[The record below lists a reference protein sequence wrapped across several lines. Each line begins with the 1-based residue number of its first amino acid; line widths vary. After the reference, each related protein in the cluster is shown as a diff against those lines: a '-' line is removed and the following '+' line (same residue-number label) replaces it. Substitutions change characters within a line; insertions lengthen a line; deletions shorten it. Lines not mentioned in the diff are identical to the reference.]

1 MNPKKKVLIV
11 EDTKMLRM
19 SLEVI
24 LQESYEVAGAADGNE
39 ALDLLRNFTPDIILL
54 DLMLPYPLDGFSL
67 LRLFKS
73 NPTTNMV
80 PVIIISGLSGEDKII
95 QGLELGA
102 NDFLVKPIKS
112 KELLLKIRNL
122 TGIVQVN
129 EDNAKQQ
136 RLITTKASSNAN
148 SKDFFDD
155 SFEAI
160 VEKLNDDDL
169 NTIPSI
175 AKKMSVSVSTL
186 ERMIKAKYQMTPKQ
200 YITEIK
206 LMKAEVLLR
215 QGNTSV
221 KQVSF
226 QSGFNSVAYF
236 CHCFKKKYG
245 KPPKAYASGYISK

>member
-1 MNPKKKVLIV
+1 MNERKKVLIV

-24 LQESYEVAGAADGNE
+24 LQETYDVAGAADGNE
-39 ALDLLRNFTPDIILL
+39 ALEILREFTPDIILL
-54 DLMLPYPLDGFSL
+54 DLMLPYPLDGYSL
-67 LRLFKS
+67 LRLLKS
-73 NPTTNMV
+73 NPSTNMI
-80 PVIIISGLSGEDKII
+80 PVIIISGMSGEDKII

-122 TGIVQVN
+122 TGILQVN
-129 EDNAKQQ
+129 EEKVKQK
-136 RLITTKASSNAN
+136 RLLATKNFTNSD
-148 SKDFFDD
+148 SKDFFED

-160 VEKLNDDDL
+160 VEKLSEDDL

-175 AKKMSVSVSTL
+175 AKRMSVSVSTL
-186 ERMIKAKYQMTPKQ
+186 ERMIKAKYNMTPKQ

-245 KPPKAYASGYISK
+245 KPPKAYSSSISN

>member
-39 ALDLLRNFTPDIILL
+39 ALELLRNFTPDIILL

-148 SKDFFDD
+148 SKEFFDD

>member
-1 MNPKKKVLIV
+1 MNERKKVLIV

-24 LQESYEVAGAADGNE
+24 LQETYEVSGAADGNE
-39 ALDLLRNFTPDIILL
+39 ALEILREFTPDIILL

-67 LRLFKS
+67 LRLLKS
-73 NPTTNMV
+73 NPSTHMI
-80 PVIIISGLSGEDKII
+80 PVIIISGMSGDDKII

-102 NDFLVKPIKS
+102 NDYLVKPIKS

-122 TGIVQVN
+122 TGILQVN
-129 EDNAKQQ
+129 EEKVKQK
-136 RLITTKASSNAN
+136 RLLASKNLSTTD
-148 SKDFFDD
+148 SKDFFED

-160 VEKLNDDDL
+160 VEKLNEDDL

-175 AKKMSVSVSTL
+175 AKRMSVSVSTL
-186 ERMIKAKYQMTPKQ
+186 ERMIKAKYNMTPKQ

-245 KPPKAYASGYISK
+245 KPPKAYSSSILTK

>member
-1 MNPKKKVLIV
+1 MNMKKKVLIV

-24 LQESYEVAGAADGNE
+24 LQETYEVAGAADGNE
-39 ALDLLRNFTPDIILL
+39 ALEILRSFNPDIILL

-73 NPTTNMV
+73 NPSTNRV
-80 PVIIISGLSGEDKII
+80 PVIIISGMSGEDKII

-129 EDNAKQQ
+129 EENAKQS
-136 RLITTKASSNAN
+136 RLLSTRATAVSQ

-186 ERMIKAKYQMTPKQ
+186 ERMIKAKYKMTPKQ

-245 KPPKAYASGYISK
+245 KPPKSYSSAFASK

>member
-1 MNPKKKVLIV
+1 
-11 EDTKMLRM
+11 
-19 SLEVI
+19 
-24 LQESYEVAGAADGNE
+24 
-39 ALDLLRNFTPDIILL
+39 LRNFTPDIILL

-245 KPPKAYASGYISK
+245 KPPKAYASGYLSK

>member
-1 MNPKKKVLIV
+1 MNPKRKVLIV

-245 KPPKAYASGYISK
+245 KPPKAYASGYLSK

>member
-1 MNPKKKVLIV
+1 
-11 EDTKMLRM
+11 MLRM

-24 LQESYEVAGAADGNE
+24 LQETYDVAGAADGNE
-39 ALDLLRNFTPDIILL
+39 ALEILREFTPDIILL
-54 DLMLPYPLDGFSL
+54 DLMLPYPLDGYSL
-67 LRLFKS
+67 LRLLKS
-73 NPTTNMV
+73 NPSTNMI
-80 PVIIISGLSGEDKII
+80 PVIIISGMSGEDKII

-122 TGIVQVN
+122 TGIHQVN
-129 EDNAKQQ
+129 EEKVKQK
-136 RLITTKASSNAN
+136 RLLATKNFTNSD
-148 SKDFFDD
+148 SKDFFED

-160 VEKLNDDDL
+160 VEKLSEDDL

-175 AKKMSVSVSTL
+175 AKRMSVSVSTL
-186 ERMIKAKYQMTPKQ
+186 ERMIKAKYNMTPKQ

-245 KPPKAYASGYISK
+245 KPPKAYSSSISN

>member
-1 MNPKKKVLIV
+1 MNERKKVLIV

-24 LQESYEVAGAADGNE
+24 LQETYDVAGAADGNE
-39 ALDLLRNFTPDIILL
+39 ALEILREFIPDIILL

-67 LRLFKS
+67 LRLLKS
-73 NPTTNMV
+73 NPSTNMI
-80 PVIIISGLSGEDKII
+80 PVIIISGMSGEDKII

-122 TGIVQVN
+122 TGILQVN
-129 EDNAKQQ
+129 EEKVKQKRLLAAKN
-136 RLITTKASSNAN
+136 LTSSE

-160 VEKLNDDDL
+160 VEKLNEDDL

-175 AKKMSVSVSTL
+175 AKRMSVSVSTL
-186 ERMIKAKYQMTPKQ
+186 ERMIKAKYNMTPKQ

-226 QSGFNSVAYF
+226 QCGFNSVAYF

-245 KPPKAYASGYISK
+245 KPPKAYSSSLLVR

>member
-1 MNPKKKVLIV
+1 MNERKKVLIV

-24 LQESYEVAGAADGNE
+24 LQETYEVAGAADGNE
-39 ALDLLRNFTPDIILL
+39 ALEILREFMPDIILL

-67 LRLFKS
+67 LRLLKS
-73 NPTTNMV
+73 NPSTHMI
-80 PVIIISGLSGEDKII
+80 PVIIISGMSGEDKII

-122 TGIVQVN
+122 TGILQVN
-129 EDNAKQQ
+129 EEKVKQK
-136 RLITTKASSNAN
+136 RLLSSKNLSASD
-148 SKDFFDD
+148 SKDFFED

-160 VEKLNDDDL
+160 VEKLNEDDL

-175 AKKMSVSVSTL
+175 AKRMSVSVSTL
-186 ERMIKAKYQMTPKQ
+186 ERMIKAKYNMTPKQ

-245 KPPKAYASGYISK
+245 KPPKAYSSSILTK

>member
-1 MNPKKKVLIV
+1 MNERKKVLIV

-24 LQESYEVAGAADGNE
+24 LQETYDVAGAADGNE
-39 ALDLLRNFTPDIILL
+39 ALEILREFTPDIILL
-54 DLMLPYPLDGFSL
+54 DLMLPYPLDGYSL
-67 LRLFKS
+67 LRLLKS
-73 NPTTNMV
+73 NPSTNII
-80 PVIIISGLSGEDKII
+80 PVIIISGMSGEDKII

-122 TGIVQVN
+122 TGILQVN
-129 EDNAKQQ
+129 EDKVKQK
-136 RLITTKASSNAN
+136 RLLSSKNISNADA
-148 SKDFFDD
+148 KDFFED

-160 VEKLNDDDL
+160 VEKLSEDDL

-175 AKKMSVSVSTL
+175 AKRMSVSVSTL
-186 ERMIKAKYQMTPKQ
+186 ERMIKAKYNMTPKQ

-215 QGNTSV
+215 QGDTSV

-245 KPPKAYASGYISK
+245 KPPKAYSSSVLNK

>member
-1 MNPKKKVLIV
+1 MNERKKVLIV

-19 SLEVI
+19 SLELI
-24 LQESYEVAGAADGNE
+24 LQETYEVAGAADGNE
-39 ALDLLRNFTPDIILL
+39 ALEILREFTPDIILL

-67 LRLFKS
+67 LRLLKS
-73 NPTTNMV
+73 NPSTHMI
-80 PVIIISGLSGEDKII
+80 PVIIISGMSGEDKII

-122 TGIVQVN
+122 TGILQVN
-129 EDNAKQQ
+129 EEKVKQK
-136 RLITTKASSNAN
+136 RLLASKNLSASD
-148 SKDFFDD
+148 SKDFFED

-160 VEKLNDDDL
+160 VEKLNEDDL

-175 AKKMSVSVSTL
+175 AKRMSVSVSTL
-186 ERMIKAKYQMTPKQ
+186 ERMIKAKYNMTPKQ

-215 QGNTSV
+215 QGNISV

-245 KPPKAYASGYISK
+245 KPPKAYSSSIPNK

>member
-1 MNPKKKVLIV
+1 MNERKKVLIV

-24 LQESYEVAGAADGNE
+24 LQETYEVAGAADGNE
-39 ALDLLRNFTPDIILL
+39 ALEILREFTPDIILL

-67 LRLFKS
+67 LRLLKS
-73 NPTTNMV
+73 NPSTNMI
-80 PVIIISGLSGEDKII
+80 PVIIISGMSGEDKII

-122 TGIVQVN
+122 TGILQVN
-129 EDNAKQQ
+129 EEKVKQK
-136 RLITTKASSNAN
+136 RLLASKNLNSSE
-148 SKDFFDD
+148 SKDFFED

-160 VEKLNDDDL
+160 VEKLNEDDL

-175 AKKMSVSVSTL
+175 AKRMSVSVSTL
-186 ERMIKAKYQMTPKQ
+186 ERMIKAKYNMTPKQ

-245 KPPKAYASGYISK
+245 KPPKAYSSTISSK

>member
-1 MNPKKKVLIV
+1 MNERKKVLIV

-24 LQESYEVAGAADGNE
+24 LQETYEVAGAADGNE
-39 ALDLLRNFTPDIILL
+39 ALEILREFTPDIILL

-67 LRLFKS
+67 LRLLKS
-73 NPTTNMV
+73 NPSTNMI
-80 PVIIISGLSGEDKII
+80 PVIIISGMSGEDKII

-122 TGIVQVN
+122 TGILQVN
-129 EDNAKQQ
+129 EEKVKQK
-136 RLITTKASSNAN
+136 RLLASKNITSSE
-148 SKDFFDD
+148 SKDFFED

-160 VEKLNDDDL
+160 VEKLNEDDL

-175 AKKMSVSVSTL
+175 AKRMSVSVSTL
-186 ERMIKAKYQMTPKQ
+186 ERMIKSKYNMTPKQ

-245 KPPKAYASGYISK
+245 KPPKAYSSTISSK

>member
-245 KPPKAYASGYISK
+245 KPPKAYASGYLSK

>member
-1 MNPKKKVLIV
+1 
-11 EDTKMLRM
+11 MLRM

-24 LQESYEVAGAADGNE
+24 LQETYDVAGAADGNE
-39 ALDLLRNFTPDIILL
+39 ALEILREFTPDIILL
-54 DLMLPYPLDGFSL
+54 DLMLPYPLDGYSL
-67 LRLFKS
+67 LRLLKS
-73 NPTTNMV
+73 NPSTNMI
-80 PVIIISGLSGEDKII
+80 PVIIISGMSGEDKII

-122 TGIVQVN
+122 TGILQVN
-129 EDNAKQQ
+129 EEKVKQK
-136 RLITTKASSNAN
+136 RLLATKNFTNSD
-148 SKDFFDD
+148 SKDFFED

-160 VEKLNDDDL
+160 VEKLSEDDL

-175 AKKMSVSVSTL
+175 AKRMSVSVSTL
-186 ERMIKAKYQMTPKQ
+186 ERMIKAKYNMTPKQ

-245 KPPKAYASGYISK
+245 KPPKAYSSSISN

>member
-39 ALDLLRNFTPDIILL
+39 ALELLRNFTPDIILL

>member
-129 EDNAKQQ
+129 EDNAKHQ

>member
-1 MNPKKKVLIV
+1 MNERKKVLIV

-24 LQESYEVAGAADGNE
+24 LQETYEVAGAADGNE
-39 ALDLLRNFTPDIILL
+39 ALEILREFTPDIILL

-67 LRLFKS
+67 LRLLKS
-73 NPTTNMV
+73 NPSTNMI
-80 PVIIISGLSGEDKII
+80 PVIIISGMSGEDKII

-122 TGIVQVN
+122 TGILQVN
-129 EDNAKQQ
+129 EEKVKQK
-136 RLITTKASSNAN
+136 RLLASKNLVS
-148 SKDFFDD
+148 SDPKDFFED

-160 VEKLNDDDL
+160 VEKLNEDDL

-175 AKKMSVSVSTL
+175 AKRMSVSVSTL
-186 ERMIKAKYQMTPKQ
+186 ERMIKAKYNMTPKQ

-245 KPPKAYASGYISK
+245 KPPKAYSSSILTK

>member
-1 MNPKKKVLIV
+1 MNERKKVLIV

-24 LQESYEVAGAADGNE
+24 LQETYEVAGAADGNE
-39 ALDLLRNFTPDIILL
+39 ALEILREFTPDIILL

-67 LRLFKS
+67 LRLLKS
-73 NPTTNMV
+73 NPSTNMI
-80 PVIIISGLSGEDKII
+80 PVIIISGMSGDDKII

-122 TGIVQVN
+122 TGILQVN
-129 EDNAKQQ
+129 EEKVKQK
-136 RLITTKASSNAN
+136 RLLASKNITSSE
-148 SKDFFDD
+148 SKDFFED

-160 VEKLNDDDL
+160 VEKLNEDDL

-175 AKKMSVSVSTL
+175 AKRMSVSVSTL
-186 ERMIKAKYQMTPKQ
+186 ERMIKSKYNMTPKQ

-245 KPPKAYASGYISK
+245 KPPKAYSSTISSK

>member
-1 MNPKKKVLIV
+1 
-11 EDTKMLRM
+11 MLRM

-24 LQESYEVAGAADGNE
+24 LQETYEVSGAADGNE
-39 ALDLLRNFTPDIILL
+39 ALEILREFTPDIILL

-67 LRLFKS
+67 LRLLKS
-73 NPTTNMV
+73 NPSTHMI
-80 PVIIISGLSGEDKII
+80 PVIIISGMSGDDKII

-102 NDFLVKPIKS
+102 NDYLVKPIKS

-122 TGIVQVN
+122 TGILQVN
-129 EDNAKQQ
+129 EEKVKQK
-136 RLITTKASSNAN
+136 RLLASKNLSITD
-148 SKDFFDD
+148 SKDFFED

-160 VEKLNDDDL
+160 VEKLNEDDL

-175 AKKMSVSVSTL
+175 AKRMSVSVSTL
-186 ERMIKAKYQMTPKQ
+186 ERMIKAKYNMTPKQ

-245 KPPKAYASGYISK
+245 KPPKAYSSSILTK

>member
-1 MNPKKKVLIV
+1 MQERKKVLIV

-24 LQESYEVAGAADGNE
+24 LQENYEVEGASEGNE
-39 ALDLLRNFTPDIILL
+39 ALEILRNFTPDIILL

-80 PVIIISGLSGEDKII
+80 PVIIISGMSAEDKVI

-129 EDNAKQQ
+129 EENAKQR
-136 RLITTKASSNAN
+136 RLLSTRGSSNDSA
-148 SKDFFDD
+148 KDFFDD

-160 VEKLNDDDL
+160 VEKLNEDDS

-175 AKKMSVSVSTL
+175 ARKMSVSVSTL

-245 KPPKAYASGYISK
+245 KPPKAYSSGFISK

>member
-1 MNPKKKVLIV
+1 MNERKKVLIV

-24 LQESYEVAGAADGNE
+24 LQETYEVAGAADGNE
-39 ALDLLRNFTPDIILL
+39 ALEILREFTPDIILL

-67 LRLFKS
+67 LRLLKS
-73 NPTTNMV
+73 NPSTNMI
-80 PVIIISGLSGEDKII
+80 PVIIISGMSGEDKII

-122 TGIVQVN
+122 TGILQVN
-129 EDNAKQQ
+129 EEKVKQK
-136 RLITTKASSNAN
+136 RLLASKNITSSE
-148 SKDFFDD
+148 SKDFFED

-160 VEKLNDDDL
+160 VEKLNEDDL

-175 AKKMSVSVSTL
+175 AKRMSVSVSTL
-186 ERMIKAKYQMTPKQ
+186 ERMIKSKYNMTPKQ

-245 KPPKAYASGYISK
+245 KPPKAYSSAISSK

>member
-129 EDNAKQQ
+129 EDNAKHQ

-245 KPPKAYASGYISK
+245 KPPKAYASGYLSK

>member
-1 MNPKKKVLIV
+1 MNERKKVLIV

-24 LQESYEVAGAADGNE
+24 LQENYEVAGAADGNE
-39 ALDLLRNFTPDIILL
+39 ALEILRSFTPDIILL

-73 NPTTNMV
+73 SPTTNRV
-80 PVIIISGLSGEDKII
+80 PVSIISGMSGDDKII

-102 NDFLVKPIKS
+102 NDFMVKPIKS

-122 TGIVQVN
+122 TGIVQIN
-129 EDNAKQQ
+129 EENAKQK
-136 RLITTKASSNAN
+136 RLLSTRGSSNGN
-148 SKDFFDD
+148 SKDFFED

-160 VEKLNDDDL
+160 VEKLNEDEL
-169 NTIPSI
+169 NTIPAI

-186 ERMIKAKYQMTPKQ
+186 ERMIKAKYKMTPKQ

-245 KPPKAYASGYISK
+245 KPPKAYSANFVGK

>member
-1 MNPKKKVLIV
+1 
-11 EDTKMLRM
+11 MLRM

-24 LQESYEVAGAADGNE
+24 LQETYEVSGAADGNE
-39 ALDLLRNFTPDIILL
+39 ALEILREFTPDIILL

-67 LRLFKS
+67 LRLLKS
-73 NPTTNMV
+73 NPSTHMI
-80 PVIIISGLSGEDKII
+80 PVIIISGMSGDDKII

-102 NDFLVKPIKS
+102 NDYLVKPIKS

-122 TGIVQVN
+122 TGILQVN
-129 EDNAKQQ
+129 EEKVKQK
-136 RLITTKASSNAN
+136 RLLASKNLSTTD
-148 SKDFFDD
+148 SKDFFED

-160 VEKLNDDDL
+160 VEKLNEDDL

-175 AKKMSVSVSTL
+175 AKRMSVSVSTL
-186 ERMIKAKYQMTPKQ
+186 ERMIKAKYNMTPKQ

-245 KPPKAYASGYISK
+245 KPPKAYSSSILTK

>member
-1 MNPKKKVLIV
+1 MNERKKVLIV

-24 LQESYEVAGAADGNE
+24 LQETYEVAGAADGNE
-39 ALDLLRNFTPDIILL
+39 ALEILREFTPDIILL

-67 LRLFKS
+67 LRLLKS
-73 NPTTNMV
+73 NPSTHMI
-80 PVIIISGLSGEDKII
+80 PVIIISGMSGEDKII

-122 TGIVQVN
+122 TGILQVN
-129 EDNAKQQ
+129 EEKVKQK
-136 RLITTKASSNAN
+136 RLLASKNLSTSD
-148 SKDFFDD
+148 SKDFFED

-160 VEKLNDDDL
+160 VEKLNEDDL

-175 AKKMSVSVSTL
+175 AKRMSVSVSTL
-186 ERMIKAKYQMTPKQ
+186 ERMIKAKYNMTPKQ

-245 KPPKAYASGYISK
+245 KPPKAYSSSILTK